1 MDRNRTI
8 LPLLEEYFR
17 RYSVTIITGPRLVGK
32 RTIARAAFGKK
43 ASYLYSFDD
52 PELRLKALQDPKGFL
67 TGCRGNVILS
77 EVQRVPE
84 LLPHLS
90 SFVNANID
98 NRLVLLSS
106 QRLEN
111 RELIPADLAW
121 QVGYVTLMPFGVE
134 EIPYIKEGNQSLSE
148 SCWYGGYPR
157 MLFPSRS
164 YSNTQFSQYLQ
175 NYIEQDVRQLKSIV
189 DTSQFLFFM
198 KECALRVGQLLNLTA
213 IAKECGIAVNTAKAW
228 LQVLETGYMVY
239 RLPPYKEGFGRRV
252 VKVPKLYF
260 CDTGLLCFLLGI
272 KSPEDVLGHVLYTM
286 IAENFMMNDL
296 MRLFHHRAEP
306 VTSVY
311 FWRDHRGFEVDCLIE
326 HAGKLRGIDFQSCT
340 LETEIDFKEIERWGK
355 ERNSMRLDNFIVY
368 GGKAIKQRHETWVF
382 SWEDVLSAT
391 NGVLVRD
398 LGKIYHQD
406 KKPKKKV

>member
-17 RYSVTIITGPRLVGK
+17 RYPVTIITGPRLAGK
-32 RTIARAAFGKK
+32 KTVARAAFGKK
-43 ASYLYSFDD
+43 GSYLYSFDD
-52 PELRLKALQDPKGFL
+52 PELRLKALQDPQGFL
-67 TGCRGNVILS
+67 SGYRGNVILS

-84 LLPHLS
+84 LIPHIS
-90 SFVNANID
+90 SFVNANPD

-111 RELIPADLAW
+111 REIIPSDLTW

-134 EIPYIKEGNQSLSE
+134 EIPYVKEGNQSLSE
-148 SCWYGGYPR
+148 SCWFGGYPR

-175 NYIEQDVRQLKSIV
+175 NYIEQDVRQLLSIE
-189 DTSQFLFFM
+189 DSTRFLFFM

-213 IAKECGIAVNTAKAW
+213 IAKQCGIAVNTAKAW
-228 LQVLETGYMVY
+228 LQVLESGYMVY

-252 VKVPKLYF
+252 VKAPKLYF

-272 KSPEDVLGHVLYTM
+272 KSPGEVEGHALYAM
-286 IAENFMMNDL
+286 IAENFMMSDL
-296 MRLFHHRAEP
+296 MRLFHHRGQP

-326 HAGKLRGIDFQSCT
+326 HDGKLRGIDFQSCT
-340 LETEIDFKEIERWGK
+340 TVSEIDFSKIERWIK
-355 ERNSMRLDNFIVY
+355 ERKSKPLDNFIVY
-368 GGKAIKQRHETWVF
+368 GGKESKRGGGTWVF
-382 SWEDVLSAT
+382 SWEDILSAM
-391 NGVLVRD
+391 NGVLVQD

-406 KKPKKKV
+406 TKPKKKV